1 MIQTLHSKAGDSIDR
16 ILHGCVEE
24 KTLDNV
30 TAVMIGF
37 KNLEELCEKGYRP
50 PHQEEIPESLMEHE
64 NVEDEQEKLY
74 AQ

>member
-1 MIQTLHSKAGDSIDR
+1 MTLHTKAGDSIDR

-37 KNLEELCEKGYRP
+37 KNMEELTEKGYRTP
-50 PHQEEIPESLMEHE
+50 KTESIPESLMESE
-64 NVEDEQEKLY
+64 NVEEELEKV
-74 AQ
+74 AH